1 MVFSMLKK
9 SYVWSLAIITV
20 CSGLLGTMAVH
31 PTESAVNSNFSQGN
45 WSEDQRTVWQVILDW
60 NRAFAENNV
69 EQYFNFIDDE
79 ITVITPGNPYRVEGL
94 IDDREEFE
102 FGLSTGRSK
111 VGFFQMMQPLIRV
124 IGDTAIVTYFTR
136 GYYGIANTEVL
147 YFKETD
153 VLARQN
159 GNWKIVHIHLSK

>member
-1 MVFSMLKK
+1 
-9 SYVWSLAIITV
+9 
-20 CSGLLGTMAVH
+20 
-31 PTESAVNSNFSQGN
+31 
-45 WSEDQRTVWQVILDW
+45 LDW